1 MNNLGIRLKKLRKE
15 RNIRQIDLAQAL
27 GLAQTTIANYEQ
39 NIRFPNE
46 EILKKL
52 SDYFNV
58 SYDYLLGRNDTIY
71 QSIPT
76 LANDKIQIHNQDAS
90 LVDLYNHYLKH
101 LLDGDKQ
108 LAIDLI
114 INSAKRDIKIPD
126 VYLSIL
132 EPALKEVGRLWE
144 IGAINVADEHYCSIV
159 TQHIMSLLNDYFRIS
174 KKSNLSM
181 LSFSAGGEQHTIGIR
196 MVTDFFEIE
205 GWDTYLLGSNT
216 PTESILDFIK
226 KHNIDLVA
234 ISCTM
239 DYHINAVENIIK
251 TIRLCDYIK
260 PIIII
265 VGGQGFHH
273 DPLLWRKI
281 GADGVA
287 NSALEAIIQGNN
299 LINNNIYYKK

>member
-1 MNNLGIRLKKLRKE
+1 MNTLGIRLKKLRKE

-58 SYDYLLGRNDTIY
+58 SYDYLLGRKDIIY
-71 QSIPT
+71 QSKPT
-76 LANDKIQIHNQDAS
+76 LINDKILIHNQDAS

-108 LAIDLI
+108 LAINLI
-114 INSAKRDIKIPD
+114 INSAKRGIEIPD
-126 VYLSIL
+126 LYLSIL
-132 EPALKEVGRLWE
+132 EPSLKEVGRLWE
-144 IGAINVADEHYCSIV
+144 IGAINVADEHFFSII
-159 TQHIMSLLNDYFRIS
+159 TQHIMSLLHDYFRIS
-174 KKSNLSM
+174 PKVNLSM
-181 LSFSAGGEQHTIGIR
+181 LSFSAGSEQHTIGIR
-196 MVTDFFEIE
+196 MVTDFFQIE

-216 PTESILDFIK
+216 PTESILASIK

-251 TIRLCDYIK
+251 SIRRCDDIK
-260 PIIII
+260 PVIII

-273 DPLLWRKI
+273 NPLLWQKI
-281 GADGVA
+281 GADGIA
-287 NSALEAIIQGNN
+287 NNASDAVIQGNI
-299 LINNNIYYKK
+299 LIKGNVL